1 MLLGKFLQSQKV
13 SLDQLNFKTNDLV
26 LLLKTI

>member
-1 MLLGKFLQSQKV
+1 MLLGSFIKSQKV
-13 SLDQLNFKTNDLV
+13 SSDQLNFKTNDLV